1 MLAAESAGAVHLFD
15 LESPVDLT
23 RLSNPELVLRSLE
36 GLIVLDEVQRRP
48 DLFPL
53 LRVLA
58 GRVSFVD
65 VTGFSLSELGAS
77 SLSRLWWR
85 SGFPRAWLAADDTTA
100 RQWHEDFFRTFLEHD
115 IPQLGVRVPAATLPR
130 HPHRH
135 LCCAPAPALVREP
148 PEAPGKVAQDLR
160 AGFRHSPR
168 AARYRQPSGLAGTP
182 ETRGVVGRVL
192 RRADPEPD
200 GRSQRVFLG
209 HSQRGGT
216 RPATT
221 KSMRIAQQDLSFAH
235 LCIVHPAEQ
244 SYPLDESITATPLPE
259 LLRIL
264 HTGADQ

>member
-1 MLAAESAGAVHLFD
+1 MEIQRNAYLQTIRERLQTYPVVSSLGPRQAGKTTLARMLAAESAGAVHLFD

-65 VTGFSLSELGAS
+65 VTGFSLSKLGAS
-77 SLSRLWWR
+77 LLSRLWW
-85 SGFPRAWLAADDTTA
+85 
-100 RQWHEDFFRTFLEHD
+100 
-115 IPQLGVRVPAATLPR
+115 
-130 HPHRH
+130 
-135 LCCAPAPALVREP
+135 
-148 PEAPGKVAQDLR
+148 
-160 AGFRHSPR
+160 
-168 AARYRQPSGLAGTP
+168 
-182 ETRGVVGRVL
+182 
-192 RRADPEPD
+192 
-200 GRSQRVFLG
+200 
-209 HSQRGGT
+209 RGGT

-221 KSMRIAQQDLSFAH
+221 KSMRIAQQDLSLAH

>member
-1 MLAAESAGAVHLFD
+1 MEIQRNAYLQTIRERLQTYPVVSSLGPRQAGKTTLARMLAAESAGAVHLFD

-85 SGFPRAWLAADDTTA
+85 
-100 RQWHEDFFRTFLEHD
+100 
-115 IPQLGVRVPAATLPR
+115 
-130 HPHRH
+130 
-135 LCCAPAPALVREP
+135 
-148 PEAPGKVAQDLR
+148 
-160 AGFRHSPR
+160 
-168 AARYRQPSGLAGTP
+168 
-182 ETRGVVGRVL
+182 
-192 RRADPEPD
+192 
-200 GRSQRVFLG
+200 
-209 HSQRGGT
+209 GGT

-221 KSMRIAQQDLSFAH
+221 CHDQIHADSPAGPVARASLHRPSGGAELSTGRVDHSHA
-235 LCIVHPAEQ
+235 A
-244 SYPLDESITATPLPE
+244 
-259 LLRIL
+259 
-264 HTGADQ
+264 TGAAADSPHRRRPIETPDGFRRPRVHICRSLTAPNLKQAG